1 MKFDDFGVLLGA
13 ATTRR
18 DFLGKTA
25 LTLAPAVIGKTW
37 TRKPQ
42 PPASEPST
50 SGQPAVYIP
59 PTRTR
64 GAAVR
69 NVRDYGALGDGAHD
83 DTAAFQAAINSLPS
97 DGGTVNVPAGRYLLD
112 AVRSIRLR
120 SRMLLQLAPDATLVV
135 KPNSA
140 DKAYL
145 IYALSV
151 NDVEIA
157 GGQVIGDRY
166 GHLGTAGEWGHAVF
180 VRGCSRVTVRDMRL
194 ADCWGDGISIGAALV
209 WNGEPIPSEDVVV
222 ANIVSTNNR
231 RQGISIGRANNV
243 VLRDSEFSN
252 SNGTAPECGI
262 DIEPDDPG
270 ISNVVSIENCT
281 FRGNRKYGMLCYK
294 RSQNTTIRR
303 CTVESNGSCGIV
315 TVGST
320 AIVIESNDIRLNRA
334 TGIYVQDGTSNC
346 QITQNSFYGNYSS
359 QGVVDRSDFTLDGW
373 ASKIE
378 RDILVRGITTDI
390 RILTNYYK

>member
-1 MKFDDFGVLLGA
+1 VILEDIGRLLGA

-18 DFLGKTA
+18 GFLEKTA
-25 LTLAPAVIGKTW
+25 LTALPVLASGPWTKKPPAPPAPAVY
-37 TRKPQ
+37 
-42 PPASEPST
+42 
-50 SGQPAVYIP
+50 VP

-64 GAAVR
+64 GATVR
-69 NVRDYGALGDGAHD
+69 NVRDYGALGDGVHD
-83 DTAAFQAAINSLPS
+83 DTAAIQAAINSLPS
-97 DGGTVNVPAGRYLLD
+97 DGGTVNIPAGRYLVD
-112 AVRSIRLR
+112 AVRSIKLR

-151 NDVEIA
+151 SDVEIA

-166 GHLGTAGEWGHAVF
+166 GHLGTTGEWGHAVF
-180 VRGCSRVTVRDMRL
+180 VRGSSRVTVRDMRL
-194 ADCWGDGISIGAALV
+194 ADCWGDGLSIGASLV
-209 WNGEPIPSEDVVV
+209 YNGDPIPSEDIVV
-222 ANIVSTNNR
+222 ANVISTNNR

-270 ISNVVSIENCT
+270 ISNVVSIENCR
-281 FRGNRKYGMLCYK
+281 FSGNKKYGINLFK

-303 CTVESNGSCGIV
+303 CTIENNGSCGIV

-320 AIVIESNDIRLNRA
+320 GVVIESNDIRLNRA

-346 QITQNSFYGNYSS
+346 QIAGNTFYGNYAS
-359 QGVVDRSDFTLDGW
+359 QGVIDRTDYTLDGW

-378 RDILVRGITTDI
+378 RDILVRGITSDI

>member
-1 MKFDDFGVLLGA
+1 VRLEDFGRLLGA

-18 DFLGKTA
+18 AFLGKTA
-25 LTLAPAVIGKTW
+25 LTLAPAVVGHTW
-37 TRKPQ
+37 TKK
-42 PPASEPST
+42 PPATDPPT

-64 GAAVR
+64 GASVR

-135 KPNSA
+135 KPNAA

-166 GHLGTAGEWGHAVF
+166 GHLGTTGEWGHAVF
-180 VRGCSRVTVRDMRL
+180 VRGCNRVTVRDMRL

-209 WNGEPIPSEDVVV
+209 YGGDPIPSGDVVV
-222 ANIVSTNNR
+222 ANVVSTNNR

-270 ISNVVSIENCT
+270 IANVVSIENCA

-303 CTVESNGSCGIV
+303 CTVENNGSCGIV
-315 TVGST
+315 TVGTTSIT
-320 AIVIESNDIRLNRA
+320 IESNDIRLNRA
-334 TGIYVQDGTSNC
+334 TGIYLQDGTSNC
-346 QITQNSFYGNYSS
+346 QISQNSFYGNYSS
-359 QGVVDRSDFTLDGW
+359 QGVVDRTDFTLDGW

-378 RDILVRGITTDI
+378 RDILVRGITSDI

>member
-1 MKFDDFGVLLGA
+1 VKFDDFGVLLGA

-37 TRKPQ
+37 TRKPA
-42 PPASEPST
+42 PPTSEPPT
-50 SGQPAVYIP
+50 SGLPAVYIP
-59 PTRTR
+59 PTRAR

-166 GHLGTAGEWGHAVF
+166 GHLGTTGEWGHAVF
-180 VRGCSRVTVRDMRL
+180 VRGCNRVTVRDMRL

-222 ANIVSTNNR
+222 ANLVSTNNR

-270 ISNVVSIENCT
+270 IANVVSIENCR
-281 FRGNRKYGMLCYK
+281 FSGNRKYGMLCYK

-320 AIVIESNDIRLNRA
+320 GVVIESNDIRLNRA
-334 TGIYVQDGTSNC
+334 TGIYVQDGTNNC
-346 QITQNSFYGNYSS
+346 QIAQNSFYGNYSS
-359 QGVVDRSDFTLDGW
+359 QGVVDRTDFTLDGW

>member
-25 LTLAPAVIGKTW
+25 LTLAPAVIGQTW

-42 PPASEPST
+42 PPASEPPT
-50 SGQPAVYIP
+50 AAQPAVYVP
-59 PTRTR
+59 PTRAR

-145 IYALSV
+145 VYALSV
-151 NDVEIA
+151 SDVEIA

-166 GHLGTAGEWGHAVF
+166 GHLGTTGEWGHAVF

-270 ISNVVSIENCT
+270 ISNVVSIENCR
-281 FRGNRKYGMLCYK
+281 FSGNRKYGMLCYK

-303 CTVESNGSCGIV
+303 CTVEGNGSCGIV

-320 AIVIESNDIRLNRA
+320 AVVIESNDIRLNRA

-346 QITQNSFYGNYSS
+346 QIAQNSFYGNYSS
-359 QGVVDRSDFTLDGW
+359 QGVVDRTDFTLDGW

>member
-1 MKFDDFGVLLGA
+1 MEFDDIGRLLGA

-18 DFLGKTA
+18 AFLGKTA
-25 LTLAPAVIGKTW
+25 LALAPVVAGHTW
-37 TRKPQ
+37 TKK
-42 PPASEPST
+42 PPATTTPTDE
-50 SGQPAVYIP
+50 QPAVYMP
-59 PTRTR
+59 PVRAR

-69 NVRDYGALGDGAHD
+69 NVRDYGALGNGVHD
-83 DTAAFQAAINSLPS
+83 DTTAIQAAINSLPS
-97 DGGTVNVPAGRYLLD
+97 DGGTVNIPAGRYLVD
-112 AVRSIRLR
+112 AVRSIKPR

-140 DKAYL
+140 EKAYL

-151 NDVEIA
+151 SDVEIA

-166 GHLGTAGEWGHAVF
+166 GHLGTTGEWGHAVF
-180 VRGCSRVTVRDMRL
+180 VRGCTRVTVRDMRL
-194 ADCWGDGISIGAALV
+194 ADCWGDGLSIGAALV
-209 WNGEPIPSEDVVV
+209 WQGDPIASEDVVV
-222 ANIVSTNNR
+222 ANVVSTNNR

-270 ISNVVSIENCT
+270 TSNVVSIENCT

-294 RSQNTTIRR
+294 RSRNTTIRR
-303 CTVESNGSCGIV
+303 CTVENNGSCGIV

-320 AIVIESNDIRLNRA
+320 GVMIESNDIRLNRA

-346 QITQNSFYGNYSS
+346 QIAQNSFYGNYSS
-359 QGVVDRSDFTLDGW
+359 QGVVDRTDFTLDGW

-378 RDILVRGITTDI
+378 RDILVRGVTSDI
-390 RILTNYYK
+390 RILSNYYK